1 MSDEEKSSSSGSDRS
16 GSGSEG
22 SGGSEGSEEN
32 DESEGEDEG
41 DDAGLPGQGFA
52 PKKEEPSI
60 SEVMEA
66 INKEDLRHVV
76 NDADMPMDRED
87 QGSVSP
93 PTLQPRQRILGP
105 PSKTHLFYVG

>member
-22 SGGSEGSEEN
+22 SGGSEEN
-32 DESEGEDEG
+32 DESEGSDEG
-41 DDAGLPGQGFA
+41 DDAGLHGQGYG

-76 NDADMPMDRED
+76 NDAEMPMDRED
-87 QGSVSP
+87 HGSVSP

>member
-22 SGGSEGSEEN
+22 SGGSEEN
-32 DESEGEDEG
+32 DESEGSDEG
-41 DDAGLPGQGFA
+41 DDAGLHRQGYG

-76 NDADMPMDRED
+76 NNAEMPMDRED

>member
-1 MSDEEKSSSSGSDRS
+1 MSDKEKSSSGSDRS
-16 GSGSEG
+16 GSGFEG
-22 SGGSEGSEEN
+22 SRGSEESEEN
-32 DESEGEDEG
+32 DESDEESEGS
-41 DDAGLPGQGFA
+41 DAGLPGQRCD

-76 NDADMPMDRED
+76 VDADMPMDHED

-105 PSKTHLFYVG
+105 PSKTNLIYVG

>member
-22 SGGSEGSEEN
+22 SEEN

-41 DDAGLPGQGFA
+41 DDGGLHGQGRE

-76 NDADMPMDRED
+76 NDAEMPMDRED